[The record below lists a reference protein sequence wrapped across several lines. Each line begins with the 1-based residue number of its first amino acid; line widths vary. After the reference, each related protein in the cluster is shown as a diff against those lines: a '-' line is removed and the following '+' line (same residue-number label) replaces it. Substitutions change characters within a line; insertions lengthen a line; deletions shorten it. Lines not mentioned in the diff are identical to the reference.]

1 MFCKIENQITR
12 RSDIQINRRSDDN
25 NENSFNR
32 RKKSSKSKPHQRSKK
47 FKTQNWRRHVTS
59 GNFQNG
65 VVRPAASKARENVLK
80 TTDEEKTTTFEPPYE
95 TSWPPFVRLD
105 LLDLEQQGDKKEKA
119 NESPKVKLLF

>member
-25 NENSFNR
+25 NEKSSSR
-32 RKKSSKSKPHQRSKK
+32 RQKSSKSKPHQRSKK
-47 FKTQNWRRHVTS
+47 FKTQNWRRHVTAA
-59 GNFQNG
+59 NFQNG

-80 TTDEEKTTTFEPPYE
+80 TTVEETTTTFEPPYE

-105 LLDLEQQGDKKEKA
+105 LMDLEQQGDKKEKA
-119 NESPKVKLLF
+119 NESPKVK